1 MTQTHQEKTGS
12 PENAA
17 IAEDRRRRRARLA
30 RLEADM
36 AYFQARL
43 EFIGEPGN
51 TNQMAQR
58 KVFKTLHKSIASKV
72 LNAKRDYSEL
82 I

>member
-1 MTQTHQEKTGS
+1 MADSNPALGS
-12 PENAA
+12 DE
-17 IAEDRRRRRARLA
+17 RRRHRVRLA

-43 EFIGEPGN
+43 EIIGEPDS

-58 KVFKTLHKSIASKV
+58 KAFKLLHRSMAERV
-72 LNAKRDYSEL
+72 LRAKRQYVRMA
-82 I
+82 

>member
-1 MTQTHQEKTGS
+1 MAS
-12 PENAA
+12 PESV
-17 IAEDRRRRRARLA
+17 ISDERRRRRVNLA

-43 EFIGEPGN
+43 EIIGDPGS

-58 KVFKTLHKSIASKV
+58 KVFKLLHKTIGAKV
-72 LNAKRDYSEL
+72 LLAKRDPPEPR
-82 I
+82 

>member
-1 MTQTHQEKTGS
+1 MS
-12 PENAA
+12 PPTRLDES
-17 IAEDRRRRRARLA
+17 DLRTRRRVRLA

-43 EFIGEPGN
+43 EIIGEPDS

-58 KVFKTLHKSIASKV
+58 KVFRMLHKTLAGKI
-72 LNAKRDYSEL
+72 LNAKRQYSEM